1 MEKHDF
7 PFLNKLLIV
16 LSYLFVILLSTR
28 SLRFTAKEAFAL
40 TEPKFTRSLPTYEGR
55 LRRNMLHI
63 PPVIRQ
69 CSGIVVHGRRIKGIV
84 FTTDL
89 CILRNVDAD
98 AVLAVYPF
106 TPQPIIT
113 QSLLAAADIPVFA
126 GVGGGLTSG
135 PRVAVLAG
143 YAELQGA
150 AGVVMNAPTS
160 NEILSIVSKSVDIPA
175 IITIVNDHTDFRAR
189 AQAGADIF
197 NVAAGADTAGLVKK
211 IRALLPEM
219 PIIATGGPTN
229 ESILETI
236 SAGANAISWTP
247 PPTASLFKAS
257 MAAYRAD
264 KPHP

>member
-1 MEKHDF
+1 MNAPKA
-7 PFLNKLLIV
+7 
-16 LSYLFVILLSTR
+16 TR
-28 SLRFTAKEAFAL
+28 L
-40 TEPKFTRSLPTYEGR
+40 LPTYDGR
-55 LRRNMLHI
+55 LRGNMLRV

-69 CSGIVVHGRRIKGIV
+69 CSGIVVHGRRIKAIV

-89 CILRNVDAD
+89 CILRNIDAD

-113 QSLLAAADIPVFA
+113 QALLAAADIPVFA

-160 NEILSIVSKSVDIPA
+160 NEILSVVSRSVDIPA
-175 IITIVNDHTDFRAR
+175 IITIVNDHMDFRER
-189 AQAGADIF
+189 ADAGADIF
-197 NVAAGADTAGLVKK
+197 NVAAGAGTAELVKQ
-211 IRALLPEM
+211 IRAVLPEM
-219 PIIATGGPTN
+219 PIIATGGPTD

-236 SAGANAISWTP
+236 NAGANAISWTP

-257 MAAYRAD
+257 MAAYRED